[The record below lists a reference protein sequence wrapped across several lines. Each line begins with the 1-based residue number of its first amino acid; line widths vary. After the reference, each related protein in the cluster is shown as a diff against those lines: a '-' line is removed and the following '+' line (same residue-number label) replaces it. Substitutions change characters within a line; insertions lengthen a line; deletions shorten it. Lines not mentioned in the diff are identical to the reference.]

1 MENQIIWKTD
11 LKEALKAGSREK
23 KPLLIDFF
31 NPG

>member
-11 LKEALKAGSREK
+11 LKEALKASSKDK